1 MATVENSLARL
12 AKGSIFSKLDCNSGF
27 WQIPINVELRNLT
40 TFLSPQGRFWF
51 CRLPFGLTSA
61 PEIFQREMSRI
72 LVDIDQVIVHMD
84 DILIASETLE
94 SHNKILKLVLDRI
107 RSARLTLNLEKC
119 SFRKCE
125 IKFLGSIINKYGLR
139 ADPKAI
145 EGIEAIPKP
154 HNIKTLQRFL
164 GAINQYSKYTNNMS
178 MLSKPLRELLLKDR
192 VWIWDE
198 AQDSAFKAVKHIIGE
213 NRRLARFNVELDL
226 ILSTDASQIGLGATL
241 YQINKL
247 GVRQLICAASRSLTS
262 AESRYACIER

>member
-27 WQIPINVELRNLT
+27 WQIPINVESRNLT
-40 TFLSPQGRFWF
+40 TFLSPQGRFRF

-61 PEIFQREMSRI
+61 PEIFQREMLRI

-107 RSARLTLNLEKC
+107 RSAGLTLNLEKC

-198 AQDSAFKAVKHIIGE
+198 AQDSAFKAVKRIIGE

-241 YQINKL
+241 NQINKL
-247 GVRQLICAASRSLTS
+247 GVRQLICVTSRSLTS